1 MIRLAAIL
9 LGIISGAAAGLFGGF
24 VYFAI
29 TDPNPSVP
37 GGAAMSHGLVVAFV
51 LLPLGVIG
59 GGIIG
64 AILPVNPK

>member
-1 MIRLAAIL
+1 MLRLAAIL
-9 LGIISGAAAGLFGGF
+9 LGIIGGGAIGLFGGF
-24 VYFAI
+24 AYFAI

-37 GGAAMSHGLVVAFV
+37 GGAAMSDGLIIAFV
-51 LLPLGVIG
+51 LLPIGAIG

>member
-9 LGIISGAAAGLFGGF
+9 LCSLFGGAVGLFGGF
-24 VYFAI
+24 AYFAI

-37 GGAAMSHGLVVAFV
+37 GGAAMSHGLVIAFI
-51 LLPLGVIG
+51 LLPVGVIG

-64 AILPVNPK
+64 AILPVAPK